1 MTWFETIAAT
11 TPLFILLS
19 SGIGLFLSLWI
30 IVPAPTL
37 SLLVLGIGV
46 PELSPWFALGNIMI
60 LVLALI
66 FHQSWLCRIAIINS
80 IFGLCLSLLPLI
92 QIPAMEQRATALMQQ
107 VLGEGVLQ
115 LPQDQKTQFRSRPFV
130 LADVFRGISLRPVR
144 ETSGISFAAP
154 DGVPLTLTLYRP
166 LQVGQHPTI
175 VMIYGGAWQNGQPG
189 LDAGFGRYMAGQGY
203 TVVAIDYRHAPRYR
217 FPAQLVDAQT
227 ALNYIQTHATELEV
241 DVDRMVVLGRSAGA
255 HLAMLLAYVPP
266 VSPFRAVINYY
277 GPVNL
282 TNGYRNPPQPDPI
295 DTHAVLEAFLGG
307 SPDQY
312 PAEYEKASPSHYIRP
327 HLPPSLLIY
336 AGRDHIVQPKYGRS
350 LLEQLKK
357 TQNTAVLIEIPWAE
371 HAFDAVF
378 RGVSNQIAL
387 YYVERFLGYI
397 INENHSELQD

>member
-1 MTWFETIAAT
+1 MTWFGTIAT
-11 TPLFILLS
+11 NIPLFILVI
-19 SGIGLFLSLWI
+19 SGISLFLSLWI
-30 IVPAPTL
+30 IIPAPTL
-37 SLLVLGIGV
+37 PLLVLGIGV
-46 PELSPWFALGNIMI
+46 PELSPWFTLGNLVT

-92 QIPAMEQRATALMQQ
+92 QIPVMEQRANALMQQ
-107 VLGEGVLQ
+107 VLGETALQ
-115 LPQDQKTQFRSRPFV
+115 FPPEQKTQFRSRPFV

-144 ETSGISFAAP
+144 ETSGIPFATP
-154 DGVPLTLTLYRP
+154 EGVPLTLTLYRP
-166 LQVGQHPTI
+166 LQVGQYPTI

-217 FPAQLVDAQT
+217 FPTQLVDVQT
-227 ALNYIQTHATELEV
+227 ALAYIQTHASDLEV

-255 HLAMLLAYVPP
+255 HLAMLLAYTPP
-266 VSPFRAVINYY
+266 VSPFRAVVNYY

-282 TNGYRNPPQPDPI
+282 ANGYRNPPQPDPI

-312 PAEYEKASPSHYIRP
+312 PAEYEQASPSHYIRP
-327 HLPPSLLIY
+327 NLPPSLLIY
-336 AGRDHIVQPKYGRS
+336 AGRDHVVQAKYGRS
-350 LLEQLKK
+350 LFEKLQK

-378 RGVSNQIAL
+378 RGVSNQFAL
-387 YYVERFLGYI
+387 YYVERFLAYI
-397 INENHSELQD
+397 IQRSP